1 MYIVKLPNAA
11 ASLIS
16 VTATA
21 TSIYSLI
28 DTAASSAAGLDGRNN
43 AIDINVEDGD
53 IRILFDGNTP
63 TASNGILLS
72 SGTIYQ
78 FRGVPLTQMQLI
90 RVGGSNVSCS
100 VQVGRSDAS
109 ETSNAAAYAVT
120 IGSIDGTYTE
130 DSQHESGDEGL
141 QVLTVRND
149 VLAALAGTDGDYAP
163 IQVGA
168 KGGLFLENMQKE
180 DEAYVADD
188 YVSIFG
194 GEADDPTGL
203 AAVTEGD
210 VSQAKFDL
218 AGRLIVTLGTK
229 LSETE
234 DAISTTMITGTQVGD
249 GSPIASLDVASGAG
263 TLYGLWVTNNTGAT
277 VYYQVFDVNSLPN
290 EGTLPDAPPIA
301 VSDGVST
308 IIDFRDV
315 GGFDFTT
322 GCWIIASSTLPD
334 KTITGALNYIT
345 AWKK

>member
-1 MYIVKLPNAA
+1 MPENPIWSEQQILNAA
-11 ASLIS
+11 YDESTGALKTTGSEAGDS
-16 VTATA
+16 TYAED
-21 TSIYSLI
+21 SIFV
-28 DTAASSAAGLDGRNN
+28 D
-43 AIDINVEDGD
+43 
-53 IRILFDGNTP
+53 
-63 TASNGILLS
+63 
-72 SGTIYQ
+72 
-78 FRGVPLTQMQLI
+78 
-90 RVGGSNVSCS
+90 GSNVTLMG
-100 VQVGRSDAS
+100 V
-109 ETSNAAAYAVT
+109 E
-120 IGSIDGTYTE
+120 I
-130 DSQHESGDEGL
+130 
-141 QVLTVRND
+141 
-149 VLAALAGTDGDYAP
+149 
-163 IQVGA
+163 
-168 KGGLFLENMQKE
+168 
-180 DEAYVADD
+180 
-188 YVSIFG
+188 
-194 GEADDPTGL
+194 DDPTAL
-203 AAVTEGD
+203 AAMTEGD
-210 VSQAKFDL
+210 VGNLKGDL